1 MIAGLYSLH
10 PLADLLHH
18 AGAFVSQHNRART
31 DAFTEINVSMANPAG
46 HQAHQYLVITRT
58 FHFQTL
64 NLQWA
69 ARRPQHGGANGDD
82 DLVRLLHVFA
92 PHHLIYV

>member
-1 MIAGLYSLH
+1 MIAELGSFH
-10 PLADLLHH
+10 PLAGSFHH
-18 AGAFVSQHNRART
+18 ASAFVPQHDRAGT
-31 DAFTEINVSMANPAG
+31 GAFTEINVSMANPAG

-58 FHFQTL
+58 FHLQTL

-69 ARRPQHGGANGDD
+69 ARRPQHGSADADD

-92 PHHLIYV
+92 PRHLIYV

>member
-10 PLADLLHH
+10 PLADSFHH
-18 AGAFVSQHNRART
+18 AGAFMPQHDRDGTA
-31 DAFTEINVSMANPAG
+31 AFTEINVSMANPAG

-69 ARRPQHGGANGDD
+69 ARRPQHGGADGDD

-92 PHHLIYV
+92 PRHLIYV